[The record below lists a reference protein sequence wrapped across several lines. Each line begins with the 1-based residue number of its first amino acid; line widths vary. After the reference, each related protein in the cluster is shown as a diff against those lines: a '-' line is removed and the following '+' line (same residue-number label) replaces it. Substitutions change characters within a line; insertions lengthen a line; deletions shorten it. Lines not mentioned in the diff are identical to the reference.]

1 MRLDILSLI
10 VSSVGLLATLLPEG
24 PSQLVTAAVGVAVG
38 VLLAPF
44 VKRASAW
51 LAKYLDH

>member
-10 VSSVGLLATLLPEG
+10 VSTVGLLATLLPHG
-24 PSQLVTAAVGVAVG
+24 PSQLVTAVVGVAVG
-38 VLLAPF
+38 ILLAPF

>member
-10 VSSVGLLATLLPEG
+10 VSTVGLLAALLPEG
-24 PSQLVTAAVGVAVG
+24 PSQLVTAAIGVVVG

-44 VKRASAW
+44 VRRASAW
-51 LAKYLDH
+51 LAKYLEH